1 MKQQLIHPNT
11 KVFVQLYSAALSGI
25 LANKDLINEWTPS
38 PFDPKIATESEHVLT
53 KRVTLFCRT
62 ISFHSSIIVDE
73 LNDDYFFA
81 DEEASE

>member
-38 PFDPKIATESEHVLT
+38 PFDPKNHTESECVLT
-53 KRVTLFCRT
+53 KRVILFCRNLALQ
-62 ISFHSSIIVDE
+62 SSIIVDE
-73 LNDDYFFA
+73 ENDDYFFA
-81 DEEASE
+81 DQEASE